1 MIRVAALYRYPV
13 KGFRPHSCEAI
24 TVLAEGR
31 VAGDRVLGFRF
42 ANASAPGNEWGSKH
56 EFAVGVNTPV
66 IPSLSCRLEDG
77 DRRLVIH
84 DEAGQVIADGDLDE
98 AGRAGIAAAF
108 ERYLLGV
115 PGNPLGAHPD
125 RLPLR
130 LVGCV
135 VTPRYQDSRSGQVT
149 LHSRESLS
157 SLGHALG
164 DPALDERRFR
174 TNIAIEGIE
183 AWAELGWVGRRLR
196 IGDVVLQ
203 AVAAKVRCAA
213 THANPATGQR
223 DRPVLRVL
231 ADHFGH
237 EKPTFAIG
245 MLAASPGGCIRV
257 GDEVQVL
264 D

>member
-13 KGFRPHSCEAI
+13 KGFRPQSCEVI

-42 ANASAPGNEWGSKH
+42 ANAGSPGNDWGSKH

-66 IPSLSCRLEDG
+66 IPSLSCRLEAG

-84 DEAGQVIADGDLDE
+84 DDAGQVIALGDLDE

-108 ERYLLGV
+108 ERYLLGIQ
-115 PGNPLGAHPD
+115 GNPLEAHPQ
-125 RLPLR
+125 RSPLR

-135 VTPRYQDSRSGQVT
+135 DVPRHQDSSRGQVT
-149 LHSRESLS
+149 LHGRESLA

-174 TNIAIEGIE
+174 SNVAIEGLE
-183 AWAELGWVGRRLR
+183 AWAELDWVGRRLR
-196 IGDVVLQ
+196 IGEVVLH

-213 THANPATGQR
+213 THANPETGQR

-245 MLAASPGGCIRV
+245 MLAAGPGGCIRV
-257 GDEVQVL
+257 GDEVHVL